1 MYLIQRILIMKKVYC
16 KPTIQVQSIESENL
30 MENPMSIPVYTNE
43 DELIEDGSEILVNK
57 HSVWEEQYENNN

>member
-1 MYLIQRILIMKKVYC
+1 M
-16 KPTIQVQSIESENL
+16 IQVQSIESENL

-57 HSVWEEQYENNN
+57 HSVWEE